1 MTRPRYRLRF
11 LLQEIDLRPGETLIG
26 RSALCHVTIEDPMV
40 SRQHSRIMVR
50 EGGAVL
56 EDLGSR
62 NGTFVN
68 GHAINGSHQLSDGDR
83 VRVGTLELVFCRAP
97 EAAPER
103 AEGKRTTGFMCH
115 CADCSNA
122 YPAEVTAC
130 PHCGSSRRV
139 DDDTISGVIGES
151 QRNWTLELLVEVLG
165 RAVILARW
173 DDVERM
179 LGRARINVEGRL
191 ASQAPLDR
199 SHLDALADAAI
210 RLARTKGEAQWA
222 GWALNI
228 HAALGLVPKQD
239 ALEQLDLAAPE
250 VRTELAAPAAR
261 LVRIIEAQGGPP
273 PDERTGFVRVKALVQ
288 GG

>member
-40 SRQHSRIMVR
+40 SRQHSRIIVR
-50 EGGAVL
+50 EGDATL

-62 NGTFVN
+62 NGTFIN
-68 GHAINGSHQLSDGDR
+68 GHAINGTRQLSDGDR
-83 VRVGTLELVFCRAP
+83 IRVGTLELVFCRAP

-173 DDVERM
+173 EDVERM
-179 LGRARINVEGRL
+179 LSRARVNVEGRL

-199 SHLDALADAAI
+199 THLDALADAAI
-210 RLARTKGEAQWA
+210 RLARTKGDAHWA

-228 HAALGLVPKQD
+228 HAALGLVPRQD
-239 ALEQLDLAAPE
+239 TLEQLDLVAPE
-250 VRTELAAPAAR
+250 VRTELAAAAAR

-273 PDERTGFVRVKALVQ
+273 PDERKGFVRVKAL
-288 GG
+288 GESG

>member
-40 SRQHSRIMVR
+40 SRQHSRIVIHDG
-50 EGGAVL
+50 EAVL

-62 NGTFVN
+62 NGTLVN
-68 GHAINGSHQLSDGDR
+68 GHLINGSHELRDGDR
-83 VRVGTLELVFCRAP
+83 IRVGTLELVFCRTS
-97 EAAPER
+97 EALPER

-122 YPAEVTAC
+122 YPAEVMAC

-165 RAVILARW
+165 RAVILSRW

-179 LGRARINVEGRL
+179 LGRARLNIEGRL
-191 ASQAPLDR
+191 ASEAPLER
-199 SHLDALADAAI
+199 PQLDAVAEAAI
-210 RLARTKGEAQWA
+210 RLARSRGEAQWA
-222 GWALNI
+222 GWVLNI
-228 HAALGLVPKQD
+228 HAALGLVPQPD
-239 ALEQLDLAAPE
+239 VLEQLDLVAPD
-250 VRTELAAPAAR
+250 VRTQLASAAER
-261 LVRIIEAQGGPP
+261 LVRIVEAQGGPQP
-273 PDERTGFVRVKALVQ
+273 ADRQAFVRVKALSQ
-288 GG
+288 SG

>member
-1 MTRPRYRLRF
+1 MPRPRYRLRF

-40 SRQHSRIMVR
+40 SRQHSRIIVR
-50 EGGAVL
+50 EGEALL

-68 GHAINGSHQLSDGDR
+68 GHVISGIHQLSDRDR
-83 VRVGTLELVFCRAP
+83 IRVGTLELVFCRAP

-199 SHLDALADAAI
+199 AHLDAVSDAAI
-210 RLARTKGEAQWA
+210 RLARTKGDAHWA

-228 HAALGLVPKQD
+228 HAALGLLPKQD
-239 ALEQLDLAAPE
+239 ALEQLDLVAPE
-250 VRTELAAPAAR
+250 VRTELAAAAAR

-273 PDERTGFVRVKALVQ
+273 PDERNGFVRVKALVES
-288 GG
+288 G